1 MFDTLFF
8 HLLLNGLAHGM
19 LIFLIAS
26 GLSLIFGLMRVVNFT
41 HGSFFM
47 FGAYV
52 GRSIYLATDSF
63 VLAILGGLLF
73 GFVCGGLVER
83 IAIRPFFGNRVQ
95 LLLLTLG
102 MMLVMNELV
111 KIIWGPTI
119 LRFPRPDY
127 LIGSFML
134 GDIILP
140 YYRMF
145 IVGFGLVV
153 LVIVYLFLNKTRLG
167 IKIRAG
173 VENPEMV
180 QSFGIN
186 IKQVFT
192 FTFALGVSLASVGG
206 VISGPFLSVYPEIAM
221 DNILVAIIAV
231 VVGGIG
237 SFGGS
242 VAGSLL
248 IGLINSFGGF
258 YLPQA
263 AMAFNVVLMAL
274 VLLVRP
280 QGLFGRGGVAGG
292 R

>member
-1 MFDTLFF
+1 MDVTLFF

-47 FGAYV
+47 IGAYL
-52 GRSIYLATDSF
+52 GRSIYLGTDSF
-63 VLAILGGLLF
+63 FLAIAGSLFF
-73 GFVCGGLVER
+73 GFAAGALMER
-83 IAIRPFFGNRVQ
+83 VAIRPFFANRVQ

-127 LIGSFML
+127 LIGTLFI
-134 GDIILP
+134 GDIMLP
-140 YYRMF
+140 YYRLF
-145 IVGFGLVV
+145 IVGFGLLVL
-153 LVIVYLFLNKTRLG
+153 LVIYLFLNKTRLG
-167 IKIRAG
+167 IIIRAG
-173 VENPEMV
+173 VEDSNMV

-192 FTFALGVSLASVGG
+192 FTFALGVSLATVGG
-206 VISGPFLSVYPEIAM
+206 AISGPFLGVYPEIAM
-221 DNILVAIIAV
+221 DNILIAIIAV

-242 VAGSLL
+242 VVGSLI
-248 IGLINSFGGF
+248 IGLMGSFGGF

-263 AMAFNVVLMAL
+263 AMAFNVILMVV
-274 VLLVRP
+274 VLLIKP
-280 QGLFGRGGVAGG
+280 AGLFGKGGLASG

>member
-1 MFDTLFF
+1 
-8 HLLLNGLAHGM
+8 M
-19 LIFLIAS
+19 LIFLLAS

-47 FGAYV
+47 FGAYI
-52 GRSIYLATDSF
+52 GRSIFLATDSF
-63 VLAILGGLLF
+63 VLAILGGLLV
-73 GFVCGGLVER
+73 GFVLGAIMER

-127 LIGSFML
+127 LVGTYFL
-134 GDIILP
+134 GDIMLP
-140 YYRMF
+140 YYRLF
-145 IVGFGLVV
+145 IVGFGLVLLF
-153 LVIVYLFLNKTRLG
+153 LVYFFLNKTRLG
-167 IKIRAG
+167 IIIRAG
-173 VENPEMV
+173 VEDSDMV
-180 QSFGIN
+180 QAFGIN

-192 FTFALGVSLASVGG
+192 FTFALGVSLATVGG
-206 VISGPFLSVYPEIAM
+206 TISGPFLGVYPEIAM

-248 IGLINSFGGF
+248 IGLINSFGG
-258 YLPQA
+258 YYIPQA
-263 AMAFNVVLMAL
+263 AMALNVVLMAL
-274 VLLVRP
+274 VLLIRP
-280 QGLFGRGGVAGG
+280 QGLQGLFRKGGAANE